1 MGKRIKI
8 LLVYNNEVFRQGLR
22 HLLDSE
28 KDMEV
33 VGNCGTAESA
43 FSQLETLSPDIIV
56 MGVHMPGI
64 DGIQATWRLKRDG
77 LSYDGDVIVLAESAD
92 YLAGALA
99 AGAAGYL
106 LRDSNP
112 EELSQ
117 AIRQVYQDGHSAEQ
131 SGCFVEQVEL
141 VVSLPADAARLQR
154 FARQVETVLQASI
167 LRTVGSREQGTAIT
181 VSTGRVPLADVAERL
196 CHIPDLE
203 EVEELPP
210 ATGLA
215 RFLQRFRVARRQ
227 TTVPTARFRATF
239 KETSIAAERFAV
251 ASN

>member
-1 MGKRIKI
+1 MGKHIKI
-8 LLVYNNEVFRQGLR
+8 LLVDDNEVFRQGLR
-22 HLLDSE
+22 YLLDSE

-33 VGNCGTAESA
+33 VGDCGTAESA
-43 FSQLETLSPDIIV
+43 FSRLETLSPDIIL
-56 MGVHMPGI
+56 MDIHMPGI
-64 DGIQATWRLKRDG
+64 DGVQATWKLKRDG

-92 YLAGALA
+92 YLLGALA

-117 AIRQVYQDGHSAEQ
+117 AIRQVYQNGHSAEQ
-131 SGCFVEQVEL
+131 SDCFVEQVEL
-141 VVSLPADAARLQR
+141 VVPLAADAARLQS

-167 LRTVGSREQGTAIT
+167 LQTVGSREQGTAIT

-203 EVEELPP
+203 KVEELPS
-210 ATGLA
+210 ARGFG
-215 RFLQRFRVARRQ
+215 RFLGRFRVPRRE